1 MTGDTESPTNLRTS
15 LRTGCEVMA
24 KYEMYDTGKRGKAEL
39 KTEYSTILDARR
51 YAISQIAKRNKD
63 SFQNFQLFDSHGLI
77 ELIQSRNDGR
87 SNFIGI
93 VRGSGGNKSY
103 FQIINP
109 KGEPVS
115 PKLSVY
121 TQAQGWKR
129 KLPTLY
135 KYSDRS

>member
-1 MTGDTESPTNLRTS
+1 
-15 LRTGCEVMA
+15 MA
-24 KYEMYDTGKRGKAEL
+24 KYVMYDTGKRGE
-39 KTEYSTILDARR
+39 KTEFSTILEARR

-63 SFQNFQLFDSHGLI
+63 SFQNFQLCNSHGCF

-121 TQAQGWKR
+121 SQAQGWKR

>member
-1 MTGDTESPTNLRTS
+1 MTRDTESPTSVRTS
-15 LRTGCEVMA
+15 LRAGCEVMA
-24 KYEMYDTGKRGKAEL
+24 KYVMYDAGKRGV
-39 KTEYSTILDARR
+39 KTEFSTILEARR
-51 YAISQIAKRNKD
+51 YAISQIAKRSKD
-63 SFQNFQLFDSHGLI
+63 SFQIFHLYDSHGCF
-77 ELIQSRNDGR
+77 ESIQSRNDGR

-93 VRGSGGNKSY
+93 VRGPGGNKSY

-121 TQAQGWKR
+121 SQSQGWKR